1 MRGKTKALLTL
12 SYSLFSPVF
21 KPQPHTTTWAL
32 LGFTSLS
39 TKASNSEQPNN
50 NNNNNRDSILLE
62 KFRQRRLKGSSNDT
76 PKTKPRPSP
85 ESSTSANEDGP
96 TKEVSSFTELGL
108 SEELTE
114 AAGHMGVFV
123 PSEIQCVGIPAVLEG
138 KSVVFSAQPKSGRT
152 LAYLLP
158 LVQLLH
164 QETKPKHPR
173 AVVLCTTEEL
183 SDEVFQVAKFI
194 SDSAHAAQLKSEKV
208 NGSNQ
213 KILSNAPIGM
223 IVGTPGEVLQHID
236 EGNVV
241 PDEIKYL
248 VLDEMDTMF
257 GCGLGPE
264 IQKILRPLKNH
275 ASKSNDKGFQTVLVT
290 STVAKILGEQLSPF
304 VERLEHSHAGQIAA
318 MLLEMDKTEVF
329 HLTESLDVL
338 KKKVAEAMD
347 SLNITASES

>member
-21 KPQPHTTTWAL
+21 RPQPHTTTWAL
-32 LGFTSLS
+32 LGFNSLS

-76 PKTKPRPSP
+76 PKTKPIASP

-158 LVQLLH
+158 LVQLLRR
-164 QETKPKHPR
+164 ETKPKHPR
-173 AVVLCTTEEL
+173 AVVLCSTEEL

-194 SDSAHAAQLKSEKV
+194 SDSAQAAQLKSEKV
-208 NGSNQ
+208 NSSNQ

-248 VLDEMDTMF
+248 VLDEVDTMF

-264 IQKILRPLKNH
+264 IQKILRPLKIH
-275 ASKSNDKGFQTVLVT
+275 ASKSNDKGFQTVLVS

-304 VERLEHSHAGQIAA
+304 VERLEHSHAGQITA

>member
-21 KPQPHTTTWAL
+21 KPQSHTTTWAL

-76 PKTKPRPSP
+76 PKTKPTPSP

-158 LVQLLH
+158 LVQVTFLCISSSSFFLLFPYLH
-164 QETKPKHPR
+164 
-173 AVVLCTTEEL
+173 
-183 SDEVFQVAKFI
+183 FF
-194 SDSAHAAQLKSEKV
+194 
-208 NGSNQ
+208 
-213 KILSNAPIGM
+213 KIWL
-223 IVGTPGEVLQHID
+223 
-236 EGNVV
+236 
-241 PDEIKYL
+241 
-248 VLDEMDTMF
+248 
-257 GCGLGPE
+257 
-264 IQKILRPLKNH
+264 
-275 ASKSNDKGFQTVLVT
+275 
-290 STVAKILGEQLSPF
+290 
-304 VERLEHSHAGQIAA
+304 
-318 MLLEMDKTEVF
+318 
-329 HLTESLDVL
+329 
-338 KKKVAEAMD
+338 
-347 SLNITASES
+347 

>member
-21 KPQPHTTTWAL
+21 KPQSRTTTWAL

-39 TKASNSEQPNN
+39 TKASNSEQPNNN

-76 PKTKPRPSP
+76 PKTKPTPSP
-85 ESSTSANEDGP
+85 ESSSSANEDGP

-158 LVQLLH
+158 LVQVTFLCISSSSFFLLFPYLH
-164 QETKPKHPR
+164 
-173 AVVLCTTEEL
+173 
-183 SDEVFQVAKFI
+183 FF
-194 SDSAHAAQLKSEKV
+194 
-208 NGSNQ
+208 
-213 KILSNAPIGM
+213 KI
-223 IVGTPGEVLQHID
+223 
-236 EGNVV
+236 
-241 PDEIKYL
+241 
-248 VLDEMDTMF
+248 
-257 GCGLGPE
+257 
-264 IQKILRPLKNH
+264 
-275 ASKSNDKGFQTVLVT
+275 
-290 STVAKILGEQLSPF
+290 
-304 VERLEHSHAGQIAA
+304 
-318 MLLEMDKTEVF
+318 
-329 HLTESLDVL
+329 
-338 KKKVAEAMD
+338 
-347 SLNITASES
+347 